1 MRKLAPMAE
10 AAERAGPGAI
20 DEWVRGAPVE
30 ALLPPRPRGGQV
42 SRGHAEPT
50 DHLTVASGVSLAVV
64 ALGEAFVVVPVADGA
79 TPRRAVAG
87 DGAFAGLLDTMLE
100 GRASGSFRG
109 EAYRP
114 THPGGSMDPLRRAT
128 GSAERAIDVDQ
139 SNESVIVG
147 GSAVV
152 KLFPLTAPGPQPGLD
167 LPIHLASVGFRWHPA
182 PLGAL
187 RWRSPAGDEVV
198 LATACAYL
206 ARARDG
212 WDWYL
217 DRTLGWLDGSID
229 DRAAFEPAPTIGRI
243 AARMHAALGTPS
255 SVLPDPVREADVA
268 TAEAWRHSTL
278 GVAERRSALTRWRR
292 GCPARCEG
300 RSDPCRRSRRLGD
313 AAGAVTTRVHG
324 DFHVGQVLEW
334 EGGYAVTDFDG
345 NPMAPPAERVA
356 FDTPV
361 RDVAAFVRSIDHL
374 GRVASTRRPGR
385 DDRHRHVDRHEPS
398 SFLDAYRHELDDRG
412 AGASFD
418 ERLLRPLEVAQECHE
433 FVYAARFL
441 PGWRYGG
448 RPGDAG
454 ADSTGSMRGTGA

>member
-10 AAERAGPGAI
+10 AAERAGRGAI

-30 ALLPPRPRGGQV
+30 ALLPPRRRGGQV
-42 SRGHAEPT
+42 SRGHAEPI

-64 ALGEAFVVVPVADGA
+64 ALGGAFVVVPVADGA

-87 DGAFAGLLDTMLE
+87 DGVFAGLLDTMLE

-114 THPGGSMDPLRRAT
+114 THPGGSMDSLRRAA
-128 GSAERAIDVDQ
+128 GSGERAIDCDQ

-152 KLFPLTAPGPQPGLD
+152 KLFPLTAPGSQPGLD

-182 PLGAL
+182 PRGAL
-187 RWRSPAGDEVV
+187 RWRSPAGDEVL

-217 DRTLGWLDGSID
+217 DRALEWLDGSID
-229 DRAAFEPAPTIGRI
+229 DGAAFEPAPTIGRI

-268 TAEAWRHSTL
+268 TAEAWRRSTL
-278 GVAERRSALTRWRR
+278 GVAEQASALTR
-292 GCPARCEG
+292 GDEGARLAARAG
-300 RSDPCRRSRRLGD
+300 PIRATLQALGD
-313 AAGAVTTRVHG
+313 AVGAVTTRVHG

-345 NPMAPPAERVA
+345 NPVAPPAERAA

-374 GRVASTRRPGR
+374 GRVAAARRPGR
-385 DDRHRHVDRHEPS
+385 DIDIDTWIATSRAA
-398 SFLDAYRHELDDRG
+398 FLDAYLRELDGLG

-418 ERLLRPLEVAQECHE
+418 ERLLRPFEVAQACHE
-433 FVYAARFL
+433 FVYAAKFL
-441 PGWRYGG
+441 PGWL
-448 RPGDAG
+448 PV
-454 ADSTGSMRGTGA
+454 ADRAMQALIPPEA